1 MASAGTLRTRKTRR
15 AGESGVWTR
24 ARRCANLKAV
34 VVRSREQ
41 AGFTLVEL
49 MVVVAIVGVLATV
62 AIAGLR
68 RYVFSSKIVEA
79 TAMVQSVRVAQ
90 EAWKGSNGSY
100 LNVSGTLGTYYPSVT
115 PGTTKRNFWGNN
127 STTLEKRWRLLN
139 PTVPGPVQFV
149 YSVVAGPAGGA
160 MPTPNLP
167 GAVAFD
173 PPADQW
179 YVIQAQGDPDG
190 NGAMAV
196 CASSSVSDEV
206 VCKNPDG

>member
-1 MASAGTLRTRKTRR
+1 MKS
-15 AGESGVWTR
+15 
-24 ARRCANLKAV
+24 V

-49 MVVVAIVGVLATV
+49 MVVVAIVGVLATI

-90 EAWKGSNGSY
+90 EAWKASNGSY
-100 LNVSGTLGTYYPSVT
+100 LNVSESLTAYYPPVT
-115 PGTTKRNFWGNN
+115 PGTTKRNFWGHGG
-127 STTLEKRWRLLN
+127 LEPRWRLLN
-139 PTVPGPVQFV
+139 PTVPGPVMFS

-160 MPTPNLP
+160 MATPTLP

-173 PPADQW
+173 TPADQW

-190 NGAMAV
+190 NGEMAV
-196 CASSSVSDEV
+196 CASSSISDEV
-206 VCKNPDG
+206 VCKNP